1 MSITE
6 IKIRRTFNEGKLK
19 ALVSV
24 TLNDC
29 IAIHELKIIQGNDR
43 LFVAM
48 PSRTDDKGVFRDI
61 IHPITPSARA
71 AFENAVI
78 NAYEKYISIREEAE
92 FISA

>member
-48 PSRTDDKGVFRDI
+48 PSRTDD
-61 IHPITPSARA
+61 
-71 AFENAVI
+71 
-78 NAYEKYISIREEAE
+78 
-92 FISA
+92 